1 MTNYAINN
9 KLVQETE
16 LPPMLLISASNPIN
30 ATGKDI
36 LVQQTTFRTD
46 GSSRT
51 DPRDRARPIA
61 DEFYWT
67 NDAPDSLDKYGW
79 SWSTKSEC
87 NINEQDGFYTYKCS
101 FLKLCYFVHPTYYNL
116 YRDYIQSQ
124 FIFTINTPL
133 YTETPYVYVHHCS
146 ILGRDMNTFNM
157 YLSFRLVEQ
166 LERDIIQWTRDIGH
180 TFIRNA
186 IPGGLGPSQLI
197 TNISYETNA
206 IKLQMCVKQEYLY
219 WTIETLVRNLK
230 NLKRLGI
237 QAFKFLFL
245 MGESKLLKIAEVYP
259 SITPENPNVS
269 TYTVNDIHYKRELL
283 NAPDIV
289 FYLNEKL
296 DLKTLIDELCRLFPN
311 EYPISRGIPRFNI
324 RLNNNVCFS
333 VGGHNQLKFDSEL
346 PTIPLEY
353 KHILESRNC
362 DYNRLSQYL
371 TGHDLLNED
380 CTPNAILSYTK
391 LIPPYVE
398 YDSDD
403 EPIPVEPTEYPEHI
417 SFRNTFKSHGL
428 LSYYDDIFDTLHI
441 DPIIITAGKP
451 KRTKRTKRTKR
462 F

>member
-16 LPPMLLISASNPIN
+16 LPPMLLISASNPLN
-30 ATGKDI
+30 STGNDI
-36 LVQQTTFRTD
+36 LVRQNTFSAD

-51 DPRDRARPIA
+51 DLRDRTRPIA
-61 DEFYWT
+61 DELYWT

-79 SWSTKSEC
+79 SWTTTPVC
-87 NINEQDGFYTYKCS
+87 NINEQDGFYTYNCN
-101 FLKLCYFVHPTYYNL
+101 FLKLCYFVHNAYYNR
-116 YRDYIQSQ
+116 YREYIQSQ
-124 FIFTINTPL
+124 IIFTINTPP

-166 LERDIIQWTRDIGH
+166 LEHDIIQWARNIGH

-186 IPGGLGPSQLI
+186 VPGGMGPSQLI
-197 TNISYETNA
+197 TNIPYENNA

-283 NAPDIV
+283 MYV
-289 FYLNEKL
+289 F
-296 DLKTLIDELCRLFPN
+296 
-311 EYPISRGIPRFNI
+311 
-324 RLNNNVCFS
+324 
-333 VGGHNQLKFDSEL
+333 Q
-346 PTIPLEY
+346 
-353 KHILESRNC
+353 
-362 DYNRLSQYL
+362 
-371 TGHDLLNED
+371 
-380 CTPNAILSYTK
+380 
-391 LIPPYVE
+391 
-398 YDSDD
+398 
-403 EPIPVEPTEYPEHI
+403 
-417 SFRNTFKSHGL
+417 
-428 LSYYDDIFDTLHI
+428 
-441 DPIIITAGKP
+441 
-451 KRTKRTKRTKR
+451 
-462 F
+462 